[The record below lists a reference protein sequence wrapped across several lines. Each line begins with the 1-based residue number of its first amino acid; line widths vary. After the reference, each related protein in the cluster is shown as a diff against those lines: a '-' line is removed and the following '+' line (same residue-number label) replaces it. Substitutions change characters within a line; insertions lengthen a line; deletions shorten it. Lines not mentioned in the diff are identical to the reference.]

1 MYTSDNEISL
11 GDRKNLLFMNT
22 AINKGKGRA
31 IVFAT
36 GNQTEMGK
44 IANTL
49 MHGKKAK
56 TPLQQ
61 VWDQNSLF

>member
-1 MYTSDNEISL
+1 
-11 GDRKNLLFMNT
+11 MNT

-44 IANTL
+44 IASTL

-56 TPLQQ
+56 TPLQLVIISVLYFDFLQ
-61 VWDQNSLF
+61 STHYISAWIN